1 MVRTQFPSNEQHRVH
16 RLKEKNSRPSSM
28 SKERSANLDSV
39 LSWNAALC
47 KTRDGNK
54 CVITANAYP
63 HANPS
68 NTRNDTDVKVTHLAP
83 ISLEGG
89 KCIKNA
95 PFWNMLRLF
104 FSDKKVNSW
113 ITATRVTTDTSNM
126 ICLSEGAAQ
135 ALATARYA
143 LKPRSLNANRT
154 EMETEFFA
162 LPGGYHSGKRDIM
175 AKPLFDAA
183 GKKSEGVYV
192 GVRLI
197 TQNSRVY
204 ELPSWEILELAW
216 HMNRVAALS
225 GIGNGNR
232 PQKERRIVSVM
243 RRIRGLSVPAAMQV
257 ERMCARRRMLAFD
270 LGDVRRDWTMKI

>member
-1 MVRTQFPSNEQHRVH
+1 
-16 RLKEKNSRPSSM
+16 M

-54 CVITANAYP
+54 CVITKANAHP
-63 HANPS
+63 HADS
-68 NTRNDTDVKVTHLAP
+68 SDTGNDVDVKVTHLAP

-95 PFWNMLRLF
+95 PFWNTLRLF
-104 FSDKKVNSW
+104 FSDRKVGNW
-113 ITATRVTTDTSNM
+113 TAATRVTTDMSNM

-135 ALATARYA
+135 ALGNARYA
-143 LKPRSLNANRT
+143 LKPRSLNAKRT
-154 EMETEFFA
+154 EMEAEFFA

-175 AKPLFDAA
+175 AKPLFDGA
-183 GKKSEGVYV
+183 GKKGEGVYV
-192 GVRLI
+192 SVRLI
-197 TQNSRVY
+197 TQNPRVY

-225 GIGNGNR
+225 GIRNGNC
-232 PQKERRIVSVM
+232 PEKERRIASVV
-243 RRIRGLSVPAAMQV
+243 RRIRGLSVLVAMQV
-257 ERMCARRRMLAFD
+257 ERMCARRRMLALD
-270 LGDVRRDWTMKI
+270 LGMFVGTRG